1 MRLFRYP
8 KALIV
13 VVLLPL
19 LIAGVGMWALKDRVD
34 RLDDVPAA
42 VVNLDEGATMTVDGK
57 EQLVPFG
64 RQLAGALTQPGT
76 TEQSDAT
83 TTVGFDWRL
92 TDEKDAREGLRNGE
106 YAAVIVIPKD
116 FSTKL
121 ATLGTTGAQQAD
133 IQVTTNDA
141 SGALDSAIGIAIS
154 QAAAASTGTEMT
166 RQYLSQLYVGFN
178 TMKDSFTQAA
188 DGAEDIDDGV
198 TGLDDGLGQTSEGAR
213 QLAEGSSG
221 LAGGAQDLSDGM
233 SGLDSGIQ
241 QTATGTRSLADG
253 LGDLSTGVDGVA
265 QGSRDLA
272 DGLGDLADGAD
283 QLSDGAQQL
292 SDGINGTDQQPGLIA
307 GVDQLDAGVTGDG
320 TAQNPGLAAGA
331 QQLADGAQASAD
343 GLKLAFDG
351 DGTEKNP
358 GLVDG
363 SKQTADGVEKYTG
376 GVTQL
381 STGMGQA
388 CGAFTEDDMADPRIA
403 ALCAPANEDQPEDQQ
418 SILSGLQALDEG
430 SGQLSDGA
438 RTLAEGVDT
447 AAHGDGTSANPGLVG
462 GSEQLATGAQ
472 QFADQA
478 PTLVDGVQQLSDGV
492 HQLGD
497 GASGLAT
504 GADQLASGTR
514 QSADGADQLA
524 DGAEQLSTGAEGA
537 ATGASQL
544 ADGTDQLAT
553 GSSQLASG
561 TSELADGA
569 DELATGT
576 QGLSDGTS
584 QLHDGSSQLAD
595 GSGQFAEGLRDG
607 ADQMPSYTESERT
620 AMSDMGAQPVTSV
633 ASRQNEAHGPSTATF
648 PFVVALALWLG
659 AFGSFLLLPALSRR
673 FLDAAMPMWMVALR
687 SLLPALALGV
697 VQTVAVLG
705 VITAIGV
712 RPVSALG
719 VGVISLA
726 GAVAFAAL
734 HQALLALLG
743 NRVGRIAS
751 IVVMVLQVVVLAGIL
766 PVQTAPELLQSISA
780 FMPISIVSTGLV
792 HAALGGALVSTSST
806 LLALAGWTA
815 ASIIVTLV
823 ASRSARSLAV
833 ARLVSENDALP
844 A

>member
-1 MRLFRYP
+1 M
-8 KALIV
+8 
-13 VVLLPL
+13 
-19 LIAGVGMWALKDRVD
+19 
-34 RLDDVPAA
+34 
-42 VVNLDEGATMTVDGK
+42 
-57 EQLVPFG
+57 PFG

-76 TEQSDAT
+76 TQQGDAS

-92 TDEKDAREGLRNGE
+92 TDEKDAQEGLKNGE

-121 ATLGTTGAQQAD
+121 ATLGTTDAEQAD

-188 DGAEDIDDGV
+188 DGAEGIDDGV

-213 QLAEGSSG
+213 QLADGSSG

-233 SGLDSGIQ
+233 NGLDSGIQ

-343 GLKLAFDG
+343 GLELAFDG
-351 DGTEKNP
+351 DEKQNP
-358 GLVDG
+358 GLVSG
-363 SKQTADGVEKYTG
+363 AGQTADGVEQYTG
-376 GVTQL
+376 GVSQL

-388 CGAFTEDDMADPRIA
+388 CSALSSKDLAKPEIA
-403 ALCAPANEDQPEDQQ
+403 ALCDTENPE
-418 SILSGLQALDEG
+418 SVVSGLTTLDQG
-430 SGQLSDGA
+430 SEQLSTGA
-438 RTLAEGVDT
+438 RTLADGVDI
-447 AAHGDGTSANPGLVG
+447 AAHGDGTSANPGLVD
-462 GSEQLATGAQ
+462 GSDQLATGAQ

-478 PTLVDGVQQLSDGV
+478 PTLVDGVQQLADGV

-576 QGLSDGTS
+576 QGLADGTS
-584 QLHDGSSQLAD
+584 QLHDGSTQLAD

-607 ADQMPSYTESERT
+607 ADQMPSYTDSQRT
-620 AMSDMGAQPVTSV
+620 AMSDMGAQPVTSLS
-633 ASRQNEAHGPSTATF
+633 SRENQAHGASTATF

-712 RPVSALG
+712 KPVSALG

-766 PVQTAPELLQSISA
+766 PLQTAPELLQSISA
-780 FMPISIVSTGLV
+780 FMPISIVSTGLI
-792 HAALGGALVSTSST
+792 HAALGGTLVSTSST

>member
-76 TEQSDAT
+76 TQQGDAS

-92 TDEKDAREGLRNGE
+92 TDEKDAQEGLKNGE

-121 ATLGTTGAQQAD
+121 ATLGTTDAEQAD

-188 DGAEDIDDGV
+188 DGAEGIDDGV

-213 QLAEGSSG
+213 QLADGSSG

-233 SGLDSGIQ
+233 NGLDSGIQ

-343 GLKLAFDG
+343 GLELAFDG

-363 SKQTADGVEKYTG
+363 SKHLANGLEKASTGVSAISAGDASDPTKPGLSALAAECAEKSTDTTFCAQLQGYADG
-376 GVTQL
+376 L
-381 STGMGQA
+381 AQA
-388 CGAFTEDDMADPRIA
+388 SQGLDD
-403 ALCAPANEDQPEDQQ
+403 
-418 SILSGLQALDEG
+418 S
-430 SGQLSDGA
+430 SDGA

-472 QFADQA
+472 QFAAQA

-576 QGLSDGTS
+576 QGLADGTS
-584 QLHDGSSQLAD
+584 QLHDGSTQLAD

-620 AMSDMGAQPVTSV
+620 AMSDMGAQPVTSLS
-633 ASRQNEAHGPSTATF
+633 SRENQAHGASTATF

-712 RPVSALG
+712 KPVSALG

-766 PVQTAPELLQSISA
+766 PLQTAPELLQSISA
-780 FMPISIVSTGLV
+780 FMPISIVSTGLI
-792 HAALGGALVSTSST
+792 HAALGGTLVSTSST

>member
-1 MRLFRYP
+1 VRLFRYP

-76 TEQSDAT
+76 TQQGDAT

-92 TDEKDAREGLRNGE
+92 TDEKEAQEGLKNGE

-121 ATLGTTGAQQAD
+121 ATLGTTDAEQAD

-213 QLAEGSSG
+213 QLADGSSG

-233 SGLDSGIQ
+233 NGLDSGIQ
-241 QTATGTRSLADG
+241 QTATGTRS
-253 LGDLSTGVDGVA
+253 
-265 QGSRDLA
+265 LA

-331 QQLADGAQASAD
+331 QQLADGTQASAD

-358 GLVDG
+358 GLVGAAQSLDTLVNGSSDTGPGLTETANGMEQVCSRFTAVEKQNDQRIRALCGAEDG
-363 SKQTADGVEKYTG
+363 TPGAVAGVTGYADGLDALTNGQGDGHGLVEG
-376 GVTQL
+376 
-381 STGMGQA
+381 
-388 CGAFTEDDMADPRIA
+388 I
-403 ALCAPANEDQPEDQQ
+403 
-418 SILSGLQALDEG
+418 
-430 SGQLSDGA
+430 
-438 RTLAEGVDT
+438 DT

-472 QFADQA
+472 EFADQA

-576 QGLSDGTS
+576 QGLADGTS
-584 QLHDGSSQLAD
+584 QLHDGSTQLAD

-712 RPVSALG
+712 KPVSALG

-766 PVQTAPELLQSISA
+766 PLQTAPPLLQSISA
-780 FMPISIVSTGLV
+780 FMPISIVSTGLI